1 MTSHKSIRVRRTN
14 INDPT
19 EYVDFDSIHS
29 AMRKCKKSF
38 ITIKQYCINK
48 MEVNGYRWEIISKSL
63 SPNITI
69 NELNNLLDESSN
81 EIQQIADAK
90 SLNNEVYIIEP
101 FEEIDSSE
109 ESPLSEISVTS
120 PQLPHPECEVTPW
133 DTPYTSK
140 SKTDEI
146 SQSKLKRQPCTCSLM

>member
-14 INDPT
+14 INEPEDF
-19 EYVDFDSIHS
+19 VDFDSIHS

-63 SPNITI
+63 SPNTTV
-69 NELNNLLDESSN
+69 NELNNLLDETSP
-81 EIQQIADAK
+81 EIK
-90 SLNNEVYIIEP
+90 YSVNNDVYIIEP

-109 ESPLSEISVTS
+109 DSPVSEISVTS
-120 PQLPHPECEVTPW
+120 PQQPHPECEVTPW
-133 DTPYTSK
+133 DTPFTSK
-140 SKTDEI
+140 SKTDKV
-146 SQSKLKRQPCTCSLM
+146 SQSKFKRQPCTCSLM